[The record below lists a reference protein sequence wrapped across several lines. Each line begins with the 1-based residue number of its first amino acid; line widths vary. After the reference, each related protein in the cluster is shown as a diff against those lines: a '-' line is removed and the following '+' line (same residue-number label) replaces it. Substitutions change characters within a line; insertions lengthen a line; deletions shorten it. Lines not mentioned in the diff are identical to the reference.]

1 MAWAR
6 TRGVGSGGSGGATML
21 DSSNPMRSQA
31 RAACSFPV
39 R

>member
-6 TRGVGSGGSGGATML
+6 TRGVGSGGSGVVAML

-31 RAACSFPV
+31 RAACSFPA